1 MDDFLGQVRRL
12 PNVNGAEFGEWAR
25 ALRESAGINQADFA
39 RMIGF
44 DQSHVSKVERGHK
57 TVTADYAIAF
67 ARAMNIDR
75 GVALA
80 KAGLDD
86 EPMDERSEE
95 LAELRS
101 IFEQLSDEDQRML
114 IDTAR
119 AWLQSRERT
128 KRKDGKLKTA

>member
-1 MDDFLGQVRRL
+1 MSVDGESFGVWSLRLRIDAGLNQVELSRL
-12 PNVNGAEFGEWAR
+12 
-25 ALRESAGINQADFA
+25 
-39 RMIGF
+39 MGF
-44 DQSHVSKVERGHK
+44 NQSHISKVERGHK

-86 EPMDERSEE
+86 EPMTERSEE
-95 LAELRS
+95 LAELKS

>member
-1 MDDFLGQVRRL
+1 MSVDGESFGVWSLRLRIDAGLNQVELSRL
-12 PNVNGAEFGEWAR
+12 
-25 ALRESAGINQADFA
+25 
-39 RMIGF
+39 MGF
-44 DQSHVSKVERGHK
+44 NQSHISKIERDEK

-86 EPMDERSEE
+86 EPMSERSEE
-95 LAELRS
+95 LAELKS